1 MAFYQISLE
10 SYVIMPNGGGHL
22 GFFINMKNKLSSIV
36 SSFQFVSL
44 REFKNILQSEHCV
57 QICSNYVS
65 PLLYPINPKEENFLK
80 DRYNEVYRQRP
91 SVKIPHNSYCLKFF
105 HLLAQ
110 KPNLEKKNLF
120 VQTNSFIIFTCPNP
134 VLLVPGFRQVG

>member
-44 REFKNILQSEHCV
+44 RDFVLRSKDTDGCSCCDRMVIEFTS
-57 QICSNYVS
+57 SNVTAKVVS
-65 PLLYPINPKEENFLK
+65 FLSARVNVGSKSCLIKCCFFLK
-80 DRYNEVYRQRP
+80 
-91 SVKIPHNSYCLKFF
+91 
-105 HLLAQ
+105 
-110 KPNLEKKNLF
+110 EKN
-120 VQTNSFIIFTCPNP
+120 V
-134 VLLVPGFRQVG
+134 

>member
-44 REFKNILQSEHCV
+44 RDFKNIFTIGAL
-57 QICSNYVS
+57 CSNMFQLCQPS
-65 PLLYPINPKEENFLK
+65 SLSNQPKKSKNFFKRPL
-80 DRYNEVYRQRP
+80 Q
-91 SVKIPHNSYCLKFF
+91 
-105 HLLAQ
+105 
-110 KPNLEKKNLF
+110 
-120 VQTNSFIIFTCPNP
+120 
-134 VLLVPGFRQVG
+134 